1 MKNLFTLF
9 CLALITSTCFSQ
21 DIANFNDFDEV
32 QLSHTDSIPD
42 FQNKEA
48 QLKLTGTIYQS
59 DGITPAKDVILYIE
73 QRDEN
78 GRYKLVK
85 EDNKRF
91 VYHRGWI
98 KTDANGQYTFYTF
111 MPGSIHRSNN
121 YKYITPVVKAPG
133 QDEYELS
140 AFIFDNDPILSKH
153 CRKRLAKKGKADAIL
168 KVVTSENNLMVVT
181 RDITL
186 TDNVLENK

>member
-1 MKNLFTLF
+1 MKNLFTLV
-9 CLALITSTCFSQ
+9 CLVLISGTSFSQ
-21 DIANFNDFDEV
+21 DINYFNDYEEV

-48 QLKLTGTIYQS
+48 KLKLTGTIYES
-59 DGITPAKDVILYIE
+59 DGVTPAKDVILYIE
-73 QRDEN
+73 QRDDN
-78 GRYKLVK
+78 GRYKMVK
-85 EDNKRF
+85 EDDKRF

-98 KTDANGQYTFYTF
+98 KTDANGKYTFYTF

-121 YKYITPVVKAPG
+121 YKYIATVVKAPG
-133 QDEYELS
+133 QDEYELN

-168 KVVTSENNLMVVT
+168 KVVTSDDNLMVVT

-186 TDNVLENK
+186 EDNNLENK